1 MLAMSRL
8 SSVSISVLLATAAF
22 AVAAA
27 PARVI
32 SGPAGFSYAEADID
46 RNGDG
51 FVAWK
56 SVESGESRLERL
68 RAYGT
73 AASWAFK
80 GYVVKGLRAGANG
93 RVLLQGVTPEG
104 QELLRLLDA
113 TGDEPRLVWSSE
125 DVRTQSGEAGSGI
138 SVSRDLRWWTST
150 TFHPATVQVAAGMI
164 GDAEPR
170 FRWTIDLVAA
180 DPDMAVLVDGSSSDD
195 ALTLALAVDGE
206 AWLLRSDSLAPRP
219 LVRPEGCATIYTL
232 QGGGDVLW
240 ADCGMGG
247 HAIYRGSADGS
258 GPLEADAVLEAGEI
272 RVLADGRAL
281 SIDRRRGGP
290 GVMLILHGTE
300 SGAIERGAKA
310 VFPAPLGTPA
320 RLAGEQVL
328 VPRSGKS
335 AARQVFEILP
345 IPH

>member
-1 MLAMSRL
+1 MSRL
-8 SSVSISVLLATAAF
+8 SFLLISVLLAAAAF

-32 SGPAGFSYAEADID
+32 SGPAGFSYAQAEID
-46 RNGDG
+46 RDGDG

-56 SVESGESRLERL
+56 SVESGESHLERL
-68 RAYGT
+68 RSYGT
-73 AASWAFK
+73 DASWTFE
-80 GYVVKGLRAGANG
+80 GYVVKGLRAGENG

-113 TGDEPRLVWSSE
+113 TGDELRLVWSSE
-125 DVRTQSGEAGSGI
+125 NVRSRSAEVGSNI
-138 SVSRDLRWWTST
+138 SVSRDLRWWYSSR
-150 TFHPATVQVAAGMI
+150 FHPATVQVAAGVI

-170 FRWTIDLVAA
+170 FRWTVDLVAA
-180 DPDMAVLVDGSSSDD
+180 DPDMAVLVDGSSSED

-206 AWLLRSDSLAPRP
+206 AWLLRSDSLEPQP

-240 ADCGMGG
+240 ADCGMDGY
-247 HAIYRGSADGS
+247 AIYRGSADGS
-258 GPLEADAVLEAGEI
+258 RPLEAGAVLEAGEL

-290 GVMLILHGTE
+290 GVMRILHGTE

-328 VPRSGKS
+328 VPRSGRS

-345 IPH
+345 IPR

>member
-1 MLAMSRL
+1 MSRL
-8 SSVSISVLLATAAF
+8 SFLLVSALLAAAAF
-22 AVAAA
+22 AVTAA
-27 PARVI
+27 PARVV
-32 SGPAGFSYAEADID
+32 SGPAGFSYAEADLD
-46 RNGDG
+46 RHGDG

-68 RAYGT
+68 RAYEP
-73 AASWAFK
+73 AASWTFE

-93 RVLLQGVTPEG
+93 RVLLQGVTPDG
-104 QELLRLLDA
+104 QVLLRLMDA
-113 TGDEPRLVWSSE
+113 AGDELRPAWSSE
-125 DVRTQSGEAGSGI
+125 DVRPRSAEARGDI
-138 SVSRDLRWWTST
+138 SVSRDLRWWFSS
-150 TFHPATVQVAAGMI
+150 TFHPATVQVAAGAI

-170 FRWTIDLVAA
+170 FRWTVDLVAA

-206 AWLLRSDSLAPRP
+206 AWLLRSDSLEPRP

-232 QGGGDVLW
+232 QGGGDRVW
-240 ADCGMGG
+240 VDCGMGG
-247 HAIYRGSADGS
+247 HAIYRGFADGS
-258 GPLEADAVLEAGEI
+258 GPLEADAVLEAGEL

-290 GVMLILHGTE
+290 GVMRLLHGTE
-300 SGAIERGAKA
+300 RGAIEPGTEA

-328 VPRSGKS
+328 VPRSGRS
-335 AARQVFEILP
+335 AARQVFQILP

>member
-1 MLAMSRL
+1 MSRL
-8 SSVSISVLLATAAF
+8 SSVLIYVLLATAAF
-22 AVAAA
+22 TVAAA

-32 SGPAGFSYAEADID
+32 SGPAGFSYAGADID
-46 RNGDG
+46 RHGDG

-56 SVESGESRLERL
+56 SVESGESHLERL
-68 RAYGT
+68 RAYET
-73 AASWAFK
+73 AASWRIE

-104 QELLRLLDA
+104 QELLRLMDA
-113 TGDEPRLVWSSE
+113 TGDELRLVWSSE
-125 DVRTQSGEAGSGI
+125 DVRSRSAEAGANI
-138 SVSRDLRWWTST
+138 SVSRDLRWWYSS
-150 TFHPATVQVAAGMI
+150 TFHPATVQVAAGVI

-170 FRWTIDLVAA
+170 FRWTVDLVAA

-206 AWLLRSDSLAPRP
+206 AWLLRSDSLEPRP
-219 LVRPEGCATIYTL
+219 LLRPEGCATIYTI

-240 ADCGMGG
+240 ADCGADG

-258 GPLEADAVLEAGEI
+258 GPLEAGAVLEAGELL
-272 RVLADGRAL
+272 VLADGRAL

-290 GVMLILHGTE
+290 GVMRILHGTE
-300 SGAIERGAKA
+300 SGAIERGAEA

-320 RLAGEQVL
+320 TLAGEQVL
-328 VPRSGKS
+328 LPRSGRS
-335 AARQVFEILP
+335 AARQVFQILP

>member
-1 MLAMSRL
+1 MSRL
-8 SSVSISVLLATAAF
+8 SSLLISVLLTTAAF

-56 SVESGESRLERL
+56 SVESGESHLERL

-73 AASWAFK
+73 AASWTFE
-80 GYVVKGLRAGANG
+80 GYVVKGLRAGENG

-113 TGDEPRLVWSSE
+113 TGDELRLVWSSE
-125 DVRTQSGEAGSGI
+125 NVRSRSAEAGGNV
-138 SVSRDLRWWTST
+138 SVSRDLRWWTSSK
-150 TFHPATVQVAAGMI
+150 FHPATVQVAAGVI

-170 FRWTIDLVAA
+170 FRWTVDLVAA

-206 AWLLRSDSLAPRP
+206 AWLLRSDSLEPQP
-219 LVRPEGCATIYTL
+219 LVRPEGCTTIYTL
-232 QGGGDVLW
+232 QGGGETLW

-247 HAIYRGSADGS
+247 HAIYPLRSAGGS
-258 GPLEADAVLEAGEI
+258 GPLEAGAVLEAGEL

-290 GVMLILHGTE
+290 GVMRILHGTE
-300 SGAIERGAKA
+300 SGAIERGAEA

-328 VPRSGKS
+328 VPRSGRS
-335 AARQVFEILP
+335 AARQVFQILP
-345 IPH
+345 IPR